1 MLLGDGPRDGKPQAV
16 PAGAAR
22 ARLVRAVK
30 AIKHVR
36 KVLGR
41 YGRAGVAH
49 RKPRLLSR
57 ARKRHVH
64 RSPVVDVL
72 ASVVDE
78 RARQTAQPLLVA
90 AQLDAGLHLR
100 FQPHTALERH
110 RFELQ
115 DLAFDDVGQVDFLEG
130 RARGAGLR
138 GGLLLVHLRQRE
150 QIAHQALH
158 GLGLVLRALEP
169 LALACHA
176 ALGML
181 ERDGRVG
188 KDDGERGLQVV
199 RRVRHEAALLR
210 PGAGDGTQRPAA
222 EEQADDEEH
231 GQRRDL
237 HHGKRCRQG
246 TPAARA
252 AHVGERQIHDAA
264 RLALHIEQAQVGQAA
279 EALVGAGEL
288 FAGLLE
294 HILADG
300 CRVIAAERGHGPV
313 RGHGEQRHG
322 DDLPPAALA
331 PADGRRRGGIGGVG
345 SGKLLVGGTD
355 EHIRHDI
362 LPTRGRVDGG
372 SRLLG
377 YLGRRF
383 PAIGRLRI
391 ARPTVIGRVLAIGR
405 FRLAFARRV
414 LPHLPALMLGGLR
427 DGLVERTV
435 DRGDALPIVH
445 HADGREDHR
454 QHNGDG
460 GHVQR
465 YELDAELFQHRM
477 AALGR
482 GAVGGETVA
491 RLADGLDAGPR
502 AQEAHLLAQE
512 ADVCLD
518 VVVLSA

>member
-100 FQPHTALERH
+100 FQPHAALERH

-115 DLAFDDVGQVDFLEG
+115 DLAFDDVGQVDLLECRTG
-130 RARGAGLR
+130 GAGLR

-231 GQRRDL
+231 GQRPNL

-322 DDLPPAALA
+322 DDLPSIALA
-331 PADGRRRGGIGGVG
+331 PADGRRRG
-345 SGKLLVGGTD
+345 LLPV
-355 EHIRHDI
+355 E
-362 LPTRGRVDGG
+362 RG
-372 SRLLG
+372 
-377 YLGRRF
+377 
-383 PAIGRLRI
+383 
-391 ARPTVIGRVLAIGR
+391 LAIGR

-435 DRGDALPIVH
+435 DRGDALPMVH
-445 HADGREDHR
+445 HAYGREDHR

-482 GAVGGETVA
+482 GAIGGETVA
-491 RLADGLDAGPR
+491 RLADSLDARLR